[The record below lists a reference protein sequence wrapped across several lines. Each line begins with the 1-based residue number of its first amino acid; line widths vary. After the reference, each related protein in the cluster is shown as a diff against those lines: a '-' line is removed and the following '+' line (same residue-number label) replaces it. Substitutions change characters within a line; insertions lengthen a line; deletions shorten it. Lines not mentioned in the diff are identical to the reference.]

1 MSYEYKP
8 HTWVPKEIISAD
20 KMNELEK
27 AAKQVGKLK
36 PVSETGSYNDLNDKP
51 QIAGHKLSG
60 NMTAAALGFS
70 AVATSG
76 AYTDLS
82 GTENIAT
89 KDYVSEQIDA
99 VEIGG
104 RNLLPDTNVGQIKA
118 KYASHDRYFSSE
130 NNSNITNTFV
140 KLSDPPSYG
149 IEWCVE
155 STNSKQ
161 EAGNRMLA
169 WYLGEYVA
177 LVDGQ
182 SYTLSCWARSLSGN
196 PYLRFQ
202 YGASKYPYYRCEVTS
217 VWKHYSWTFSYDSEA
232 AGNPGGGARIYVG
245 FQCDQTTE
253 ANSVLQYCGVKL
265 EVGNKSTGWSPA
277 PEDFGIGGRNLIVQS
292 KTEYGYVTADG
303 GYNSNSAYST
313 SGYISVLPG
322 ESLILQGW
330 ENISDNGTGT
340 HKDDGWL
347 GAAWF
352 DSGKNWINPNP
363 VKDYYSDYFA
373 RKLIVP
379 TTAAYIRVSYDARDV
394 RVKLE
399 RGNNPTDWSPA
410 PEDVEH
416 DIGRRASVTYDYN
429 GVDLKA
435 YFGTVENFYAA
446 LSAGDFRHICVG
458 DYWPITLNGTIRDYG
473 TASGDLDYTERTLK
487 NVQIKMEIAGI
498 GLYYHNGAA
507 ESPHVVCVSRD
518 CLPFYVNMC
527 RAAGTWES
535 EDTNPY
541 MRSALYKTYNDP
553 DYGLVK
559 LVKATDIGAH
569 ILNNGPSKY
578 IEIKNIGETTVTS
591 WAAKNVGTLFL
602 PTVTEIFGAAYWAD
616 KDYEGGSPIQYPIFA
631 GSNRHITKCLGDG
644 GNRVGYWCASSYA
657 GRENGFCVVGTTGSA
672 TAYSSPA
679 PGTISAPIA
688 FVVV

>member
-1 MSYEYKP
+1 MSYTYKP
-8 HTWVPKEIISAD
+8 HTWVPREVISAD

-27 AAKQVGKLK
+27 AAEQVGKLK
-36 PVSETGSYNDLNDKP
+36 SVSETGSYNDLDDKP
-51 QIAGHKLSG
+51 QIAGHRLSG

-70 AVATSG
+70 TVATSG

-89 KDYVSEQIDA
+89 KDYVGEQIDA

-104 RNLLPDTNVGQIKA
+104 RNLLRDTDIGQLNA
-118 KYASHDRYFSSE
+118 KYADSDRYFSSE
-130 NNSNITNTFV
+130 NNKDIINTFV
-140 KLSDPPSYG
+140 RLSDPPSDG
-149 IEWCVE
+149 IKWCVE

-161 EAGNRMLA
+161 DAGSRMLS
-169 WYLGEYVA
+169 WYSGQYVT

-182 SYTLSCWARSLSGN
+182 TYTLSCWARSLRGN
-196 PYLRFQ
+196 PYLRLQ
-202 YGASKYPYYRCEVTS
+202 YGASKYPNQQYKTTS

-232 AGNPGGGARIYVG
+232 AGNPGGGARIYAG
-245 FQCDQTTE
+245 LQCGQDTE

-265 EVGNKSTGWSPA
+265 EVGNKSTDWTPA
-277 PEDFGIGGRNLIVQS
+277 PYEIEIGGRNLIQLIKAEPGWVKSDGTYNTSANYRTSAFIQ
-292 KTEYGYVTADG
+292 VT
-303 GYNSNSAYST
+303 
-313 SGYISVLPG
+313 PG
-322 ESLILQGW
+322 ESITLQGW
-330 ENISDNGTGT
+330 ESISNTGGPN
-340 HKDDGWL
+340 HEDEGWIQ
-347 GAAWF
+347 ASWF
-352 DSGKNWINPNP
+352 DAGKMWVSNP
-363 VKDYYSDYFA
+363 VSRYYTDSISI
-373 RKLIVP
+373 LLTVP
-379 TTAAYIRVSYDARDV
+379 DGVSYV
-394 RVKLE
+394 RIGYNAQNVQVKLE
-399 RGNNPTDWSPA
+399 HGNNPTDWTPA

-416 DIGRRASVTYDYN
+416 DVGRRASVTYDYN
-429 GVDLKA
+429 GADLKA

-473 TASGDLDYTERTLK
+473 TASGDLNYTERSLK
-487 NVQIKMEIAGI
+487 DVQIKMEIAGI
-498 GLYYHNGAA
+498 GLYYHRDAA

-518 CLPFYVNMC
+518 CLPFPVNMC

-569 ILNNGPSKY
+569 ILDNGPSKY
-578 IEIKNIGETTVTS
+578 IEIKNIGETTTTS

-616 KDYEGGSPIQYPIFA
+616 KDYEGGSPIQYPIFV
-631 GSNRHITKCLGDG
+631 GSNRHITKHLGDG

-657 GRENGFCVVGTTGSA
+657 GAANGFCVVNSLGSA
-672 TAYSSPA
+672 TAYSSPV
-679 PGTISAPIA
+679 PRTVSAPIA
-688 FVVV
+688 FVVM